1 MEMGMGRDSNRDGV
15 ENGDRVEGR
24 DEGGDGMGTR
34 MWMGIRMGKR

>member
-1 MEMGMGRDSNRDGV
+1 MEMGMGRGSNRDGV
-15 ENGDRVEGR
+15 ENGDR